1 MSRKT
6 SRNLSGD
13 TSRDTSASRSTNWL
27 VPATLLAGLLLL
39 TGAVTARN
47 GTLMVVSVIVTAA
60 TLASATRYGDD
71 QQRERE
77 RDRRR

>member
-1 MSRKT
+1 
-6 SRNLSGD
+6 
-13 TSRDTSASRSTNWL
+13 